1 MIMKVLQIILLQL
14 LQLQLKKHKEEWA
27 TCSSVCN
34 FLVSLRV
41 EW

>member
-1 MIMKVLQIILLQL
+1 MIMKVLQIIL